1 MTLIEFLKAYNVLN
15 AVEHFGQ
22 AWSQITRK
30 NMRGMWNKLLLRTEK
45 TYESNTNEI
54 IEDVVN
60 LGQQIGV
67 EGGLISDIIFTL
79 VQFFKECAKSLSL
92 AFHFMLKSQ
101 F

>member
-1 MTLIEFLKAYNVLN
+1 MTLMEFLKAYHVLN
-15 AVEHFGQ
+15 AVENFGQ

-30 NMRGMWNKLLLRTEK
+30 NMRGMWNKVLLRTEK
-45 TYESNTNEI
+45 GYESNTNEI

-79 VQFFKECAKSLSL
+79 VQFFKECAKSLS
-92 AFHFMLKSQ
+92 
-101 F
+101 